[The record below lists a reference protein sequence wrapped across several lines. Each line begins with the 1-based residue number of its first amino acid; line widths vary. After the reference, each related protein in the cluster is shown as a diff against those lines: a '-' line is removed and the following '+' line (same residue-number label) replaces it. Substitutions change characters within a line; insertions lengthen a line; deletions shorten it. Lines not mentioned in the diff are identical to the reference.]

1 VSQSGPQYPTPFVAE
16 PSRRACQAVSVA
28 AGSYAIVAG
37 AITLAGWAFDI
48 QRLTD
53 WRNDNISMF
62 ANTAICVLLC
72 GIALLCLVVRWD
84 RAIRFTVARML
95 AGAVAVVAALTIF
108 ELVTSV
114 NLGIDTLLFNRPW
127 GQRASTAPMRMGPPA
142 SMSFFILSVAL
153 ILSTYGVPARRIASG
168 MATSVV
174 AIASLSLIGYW
185 FGADKLFGIARITG
199 IAWQTSTIL
208 WALGIGLM
216 TSMPDRGIMLALG
229 RDDAGGTVLRRLIVP
244 IIGIPLLLGW
254 LRVMGQQMNLYDMA
268 FGTAVRTLAEIV
280 LLIMLLWWTA
290 TGISIHSQAARQ
302 AELALRESEQR
313 YRVIA
318 AAAKNADRRKD
329 EFLATLAHEL
339 RNPLAPIGN
348 ALALIQ
354 HAADDQHIQQ
364 QAHETI
370 QRQFGQMVRLV
381 DDLLDVSR
389 ITRDKLELR
398 TQRVELPSVIH
409 QAVETCQ
416 SLAEGMGH
424 ELQVNL
430 PSEQIWVHAD
440 PVRLAQ
446 IFINLLNNACKFT
459 EAGGVISITVERQA
473 GDAVISVKDT
483 GIGIAPDKIDSIFE
497 MFQQVDQSLERI
509 RGGLGIGL
517 TIVKRLVEL
526 HGGRIS
532 VQSNGPGRGSEFI
545 VRLPVLVESAGSAPL
560 ASKASAVAAT
570 PRRILVTDDNRDAA
584 KSLALLLQY
593 NGHEV
598 ETAHDGR
605 QAIAKAE
612 VWRPDVML
620 LDLGMPEMNGYDVC
634 RSIRQTAWG
643 KGIRIVALTGW
654 GQDQDRRNTR
664 EAGFDAHL
672 VKPVDLLALRDALA

>member
-1 VSQSGPQYPTPFVAE
+1 MQQLTQNSVDSSGRVT
-16 PSRRACQAVSVA
+16 QAVSIA
-28 AGSYAIVAG
+28 AGLYAVVAG
-37 AITLAGWAFDI
+37 TITLAGWALDI
-48 QRLTD
+48 QPLTD
-53 WRNDNISMF
+53 WRNDGISMF
-62 ANTAICVLLC
+62 ANTAACAVMG
-72 GIALLCLVVRWD
+72 GIALLCLVRDW
-84 RAIRFTVARML
+84 RAIRRFAAVRLLATVIAIV
-95 AGAVAVVAALTIF
+95 GALTIF
-108 ELVTSV
+108 ELVTGV
-114 NLGIDTLLFNRPW
+114 DLGIDRLLFDRPW
-127 GQRASTAPMRMGPPA
+127 GQRASMAPMRMGPPA
-142 SMSFFILSVAL
+142 SMSLVLLGTSL
-153 ILSTYGVPARRIASG
+153 ILSTYGVAARRIASG
-168 MATSVV
+168 MATFVV

-185 FGADKLFGIARITG
+185 FGANELFGIARLTG
-199 IAWQTSTIL
+199 IAWQTSTML
-208 WALGIGLM
+208 LALGIGVM
-216 TSMPDRGIMLALG
+216 ASMPDRGILLALS
-229 RDDAGGTVLRRLIVP
+229 RDDPGGTVLRRLIVP

-254 LRVMGQQMNLYDMA
+254 LRVLGQQYNLYDMA

-290 TGISIHSQAARQ
+290 TGISIHAQATRQ

-318 AAAKNADRRKD
+318 AAAKDADRRKD

-348 ALALIQ
+348 ALALVQ
-354 HAADDQHIQQ
+354 RAGDDRDIQQ

-381 DDLLDVSR
+381 DDLLDVGR

-398 TQRVELPSVIH
+398 TQRVELASVIH
-409 QAVETCQ
+409 QAVETCR

-424 ELQVNL
+424 ELRVTL
-430 PSEQIWVHAD
+430 PSEPIWVHAD

-446 IFINLLNNACKFT
+446 VFINLLNNACKFT
-459 EAGGVISITVERQA
+459 ENGGVISITVERQ
-473 GDAVISVKDT
+473 GGEVTVSVKDT
-483 GIGIAPDKIDSIFE
+483 GIGIAPEKIESIFE
-497 MFQQVDQSLERI
+497 MFEQVDQSLERT

-526 HGGRIS
+526 HGGQIS
-532 VQSNGPGRGSEFI
+532 VRSEGPGRGSEFI
-545 VRLPVLVESAGSAPL
+545 VRLPVLVESAGAAPV
-560 ASKASAVAAT
+560 ASKANVVAAT

-584 KSLALLLQY
+584 KSLALLLRY
-593 NGHEV
+593 SGHEV
-598 ETAHDGR
+598 ETAYDGR

-634 RSIRQTAWG
+634 RSIRQTPWG

-654 GQDQDRRNTR
+654 GQEQDRRNTL

-672 VKPVDLLALRDALA
+672 VKPVDASALGDVLA